1 MNRRDRRKNKAKGV
15 EDLDFLNTLQ
25 KIINIH
31 QSKNFAE
38 AEKGYKKLL
47 KNYPESYD
55 LNRHLGILY
64 QDTGRVPDS
73 FDYFVKCIKK
83 RPNGFEAYNSMGNSY
98 ILVKEYNLAITCFNK
113 SLSLSEN
120 YIPAIINLAS
130 LYNKIGDAENSL
142 KFAST
147 LKNLQPE
154 NPQSINAYA
163 KALILNHKLDDGI
176 KFLEDLTKK
185 YPSDEDFLFNLA
197 TAYRE
202 NGEFE
207 KSKKIIDTRFKHLF
221 QKLKEGAVVKN
232 LNQYFAQYAGDK
244 NNNLKTEEINFFQKK
259 LKSNQLH
266 VDQQIIL
273 NKAFF
278 EYYRNSNNYQ
288 KSYEYLSRMNELC
301 FNSEKYDI
309 NKDIYFFR
317 ELQQKK
323 TYPPINNNKGSV
335 TPIFICGMPRSG
347 TTLCEQI
354 LSSHSKVVGAGEL
367 KYLMDLVGLQDIVQP
382 NKEMADKYFSNIMDK
397 DFLNNI
403 REGYLN
409 KISQLGN
416 SSIKFICDKMPHNFV
431 LIDLIRHI
439 LPESKIIYCKRDPID
454 NCFSLLTQRFVEN
467 RHNYCYDQKS
477 LARYYLMHEELIN
490 FLIECHKKNIF
501 ILDNEELVNDQKN
514 KILKLL
520 EFCGLD
526 WEDNVTE
533 FYKSKRQVRTASLEQ
548 VRQPINKKSIGAW
561 KNYEPFLKELV
572 TGLKQNV

>member
-1 MNRRDRRKNKAKGV
+1 
-15 EDLDFLNTLQ
+15 
-25 KIINIH
+25 
-31 QSKNFAE
+31 
-38 AEKGYKKLL
+38 
-47 KNYPESYD
+47 
-55 LNRHLGILY
+55 
-64 QDTGRVPDS
+64 
-73 FDYFVKCIKK
+73 
-83 RPNGFEAYNSMGNSY
+83 MGNSY

-147 LKNLQPE
+147 LKKLQPE

-176 KFLEDLTKK
+176 KFLEGLTKK
-185 YPSDEDFLFNLA
+185 YPNEEDFLFNLA

-202 NGEFE
+202 NGEFG
-207 KSKKIIDTRFKHLF
+207 KSKKIIDTRFKYLF
-221 QKLKEGAVVKN
+221 QKLKEGEVVKN

-244 NNNLKTEEINFFQKK
+244 NNNLKTEEIDFFQKK
-259 LKSNQLH
+259 LESNQLH
-266 VDQQIIL
+266 IDQQIIL

-278 EYYRNSNNYQ
+278 EFYRNNNNYQ

-301 FNSEKYDI
+301 FNLEKYDI
-309 NKDIYFFR
+309 NKDIHFFR

-323 TYPPINNNKGSV
+323 TYPPIDYNKGGV
-335 TPIFICGMPRSG
+335 IPIFICGMPRSG

-477 LARYYLMHEELIN
+477 LARYYLMPEKLIK
-490 FLIECHKKNIF
+490 F
-501 ILDNEELVNDQKN
+501 
-514 KILKLL
+514 
-520 EFCGLD
+520 GL
-526 WEDNVTE
+526 NVSRKT
-533 FYKSKRQVRTASLEQ
+533 FYFRQRRVSQ
-548 VRQPINKKSIGAW
+548 
-561 KNYEPFLKELV
+561 
-572 TGLKQNV
+572 